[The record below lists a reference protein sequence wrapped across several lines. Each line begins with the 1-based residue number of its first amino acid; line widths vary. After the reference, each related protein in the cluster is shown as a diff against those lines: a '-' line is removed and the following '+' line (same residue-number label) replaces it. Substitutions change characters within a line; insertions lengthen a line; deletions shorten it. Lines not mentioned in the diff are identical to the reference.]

1 MSAVFLLFW
10 VSLGAFV
17 VDILLGKIGILTG
30 GAVHQFLGDVPQFLL
45 LAFAAAC
52 LTAECLRR
60 EMRRNAA
67 RAQAKSPVDRQ
78 NQTS

>member
-1 MSAVFLLFW
+1 MSVVFLMFW

-30 GAVHQFLGDVPQFLL
+30 GAVRPFLGEVHLFLL

-60 EMRRNAA
+60 ETRRNAA
-67 RAQAKSPVDRQ
+67 RMQAKQAVNQQ